1 MEGFPQRLEARLE
14 KRLRDGAFRQLYPPD
29 DRVDFSS
36 NDYLGYARN
45 PGWAEGRLPAG
56 STGSRLISGNHSRY
70 PQAEKVIAEFHRA
83 ESALIYNSGY
93 DANVGL
99 LSCLLQRNDCIFY
112 DQSVHAS
119 IRDGIALGKGR
130 AFKFTHNSL
139 PSLKKKVSA
148 VLPGGRTNGFEVYVI
163 TESVFSM
170 EGDGPDL
177 AAFSNYCREMGFHLI
192 VDEAHAT
199 GVLGP
204 GGRGEVVARGCED
217 GVFARVVTF
226 GKALGCHGA
235 AVLGSH
241 RLREYQINFSR
252 SLIYTTALPPG
263 SLQALLQA
271 YDWLQGPAGAE
282 ARERLR
288 QLCTV
293 FRDTVADLGLG
304 PFFSKAAG
312 PIQCCTAGGNL
323 RVKSLALALQQAG
336 FEVKPIL
343 SPTVVAG
350 RECLRFSLHAF
361 NTASQ
366 VREVLTI
373 LGEALKRESHGQ

>member
-1 MEGFPQRLEARLE
+1 MEARLE
-14 KRLRDGAFRQLYPPD
+14 KRLREGAFRQLYPPN

-36 NDYLGYARN
+36 NDYLGYAHSPRQ
-45 PGWAEGRLPAG
+45 PESSLPPG
-56 STGSRLISGNHSRY
+56 STGSRLISGNHGLYS
-70 PQAEKVIAEFHRA
+70 QAEKVIAEFHRA
-83 ESALIYNSGY
+83 DSALIYNSGY

-130 AFKFTHNSL
+130 AFKFSHNSL
-139 PSLKKKVSA
+139 SSLKKKVGA
-148 VLPGGRTNGFEVYVI
+148 VLPMGRKNGIEVYVI

-177 AAFSNYCREMGFHLI
+177 AAFSSYCREMGFHLI
-192 VDEAHAT
+192 VDEAHAA
-199 GVLGP
+199 GILGP
-204 GGRGEVVARGCED
+204 GGRGEVVAQGCED
-217 GVFARVVTF
+217 AVFARVITF

-263 SLQALLQA
+263 SLQALLRSYQ
-271 YDWLQGPAGAE
+271 WLESPAGKE
-282 ARERLR
+282 AREQLR
-288 QLCTV
+288 QVCTV
-293 FRDTVADLGLG
+293 FRDTVAALGLG
-304 PFFSKAAG
+304 PFFRMARG
-312 PIQCCTAGGNL
+312 PIHCCEAGGNM
-323 RVKSLALALQQAG
+323 RVKALALILQEAG

-343 SPTVVAG
+343 SPTVDAG

-361 NTASQ
+361 NTATQ

-373 LGEALKRESHGQ
+373 LGHALKKESHGE

>member
-1 MEGFPQRLEARLE
+1 MEGFPRRLEARLE
-14 KRLRDGAFRQLYPPD
+14 KRLREGAFRQLYPPN

-36 NDYLGYARN
+36 NDYLGYARSAKQ
-45 PGWAEGRLPAG
+45 PESSLPPG
-56 STGSRLISGNHSRY
+56 STGSRLISGNHGLY

-130 AFKFTHNSL
+130 AFKFSHNSL
-139 PSLKKKVSA
+139 SSLKKKVGA
-148 VLPGGRTNGFEVYVI
+148 VLPMGRKNGIEVYVI

-177 AAFSNYCREMGFHLI
+177 EAFSSYCREMGFHLI
-192 VDEAHAT
+192 VDEAHAA

-204 GGRGEVVARGCED
+204 GGRGGVVARGCED
-217 GVFARVVTF
+217 AVFARVVTF

-252 SLIYTTALPPG
+252 SLIYTTALPPE
-263 SLQALLQA
+263 SLQALLKA
-271 YDWLQGPAGAE
+271 YEWLDSPAGEE
-282 ARERLR
+282 ARDRLLR
-288 QLCTV
+288 LCSL
-293 FRDTVADLGLG
+293 FRDTAEALGLG
-304 PFFSKAAG
+304 PFFRNAMG
-312 PIQCCTAGGNL
+312 PIQCCEAGGNL
-323 RVKSLALALQQAG
+323 RVKSLALTLQEAG

-343 SPTVVAG
+343 SPTVEAG

-361 NTASQ
+361 NTDPQ

-373 LGEALKRESHGQ
+373 LAQALKKETHGE